1 MVEHVHQ
8 HEDDEVHR
16 GVVVIVKQHLVERGL
31 LELPLGVGFYRFV
44 VLWGV
49 YRHNAERF
57 YHMGS
62 GGRIGSGEW
71 GEGDKERGRQVDE
84 AIRRREDKRM
94 RNFLLLVPLSP
105 GHPVSPSPLTATNWQ
120 GLRLSVSITAFD
132 TVELFE

>member
-71 GEGDKERGRQVDE
+71 GTRRGG
-84 AIRRREDKRM
+84 DKRM

-105 GHPVSPSPLTATNWQ
+105 GHPVSPSPLPATNWQ